1 MTTKRKAKAVATKPA
16 SGDAISSET
25 PGGRARLA
33 TIPEVSAASVIEVFT
48 VLGKQDVSDLAGELR
63 KSGDAVVKGD
73 TASIERML
81 MAQAHALD
89 SLFATLSRRAG
100 AQTLLAQF
108 ETHLKLALRA
118 QSQCRATLETLAEI
132 KNPPPIAF
140 VRQANITN
148 GPQQINNGEA
158 APFARAE
165 QTENQPTELLRLTHD
180 NRKSLGFETTATAV
194 PSNPPLEAVAAV
206 HGTKDA

>member
-63 KSGDAVVKGD
+63 KSGDAVFKGD

-100 AQTLLAQF
+100 AQTLLAQ
-108 ETHLKLALRA
+108 
-118 QSQCRATLETLAEI
+118 
-132 KNPPPIAF
+132 
-140 VRQANITN
+140 
-148 GPQQINNGEA
+148 
-158 APFARAE
+158 
-165 QTENQPTELLRLTHD
+165 
-180 NRKSLGFETTATAV
+180 
-194 PSNPPLEAVAAV
+194 
-206 HGTKDA
+206 